1 MAEKPTVASLL
12 RANERFYRVFESLD
26 YEEMEALWEKS
37 ERVYCVHPGW
47 GPLRGERPVMESWRR
62 IIENTAAMRFEL
74 SQVEAQVEGDLGIV
88 TVHEHIF
95 TEVGQQR
102 HSGAAVSTNIFA
114 FDGENGEWRLFHH
127 HASNTALPAEP
138 EQGPLN

>member
-1 MAEKPTVASLL
+1 MAARTGTP
-12 RANERFYRVFESLD
+12 
-26 YEEMEALWEKS
+26 
-37 ERVYCVHPGW
+37 ERVGVADPDRMNV
-47 GPLRGERPVMESWRR
+47 PLSRNNTRGRCARAR
-62 IIENTAAMRFEL
+62 
-74 SQVEAQVEGDLGIV
+74 VEDGLGIV

-95 TEVGQQR
+95 TEVGQER

-114 FDGENGEWRLFHH
+114 FDGNHGDWRLFHH